1 MAASGSAAAVRG
13 GGATAVSDS
22 HRPLRSVIDSSSS
35 RAAVVWVTTAVRRS
49 TPADEDSTAGASS
62 CGVPAADVCPA
73 SSVSRTRPAAGASAA
88 GSPTGSAVGLGAAV
102 EAVAEAV
109 GTASVDGPASIPVG
123 VDAGDGGDGS
133 AAAGSAAVARA
144 RVSTT
149 ATVSPPA
156 ADHAGCSTATPSSSA
171 TAWPCRRR

>member
-1 MAASGSAAAVRG
+1 M
-13 GGATAVSDS
+13 SDS

-102 EAVAEAV
+102 EAVAEGV
-109 GTASVDGPASIPVG
+109 GTASADVSASVSAGVDDGVDVG
-123 VDAGDGGDGS
+123 VGGDGS
-133 AAAGSAAVARA
+133 AAAGSAAAARA

>member
-1 MAASGSAAAVRG
+1 M
-13 GGATAVSDS
+13 SDS

-62 CGVPAADVCPA
+62 CGVPAAAVSSE

-102 EAVAEAV
+102 EAVAEGV
-109 GTASVDGPASIPVG
+109 GTASADVSASVSAGVDDGVDVG
-123 VDAGDGGDGS
+123 VGGDGS
-133 AAAGSAAVARA
+133 AAAGSAAAARA